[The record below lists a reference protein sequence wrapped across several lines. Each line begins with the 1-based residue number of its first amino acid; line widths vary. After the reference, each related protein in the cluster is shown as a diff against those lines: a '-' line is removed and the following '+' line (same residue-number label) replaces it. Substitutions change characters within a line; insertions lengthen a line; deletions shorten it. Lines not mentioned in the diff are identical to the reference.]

1 MARSSKHLP
10 KYEPQAWSYY
20 SPGTTDPNQLTK
32 QELVQV
38 IRKAAKAA
46 NQRLRALEKSDVI
59 NTAKTGA
66 YKYAQSQMP
75 GKIKPRFNE
84 RPKETADRS
93 TLKHQYLQL
102 REFMTMKSSTVT
114 GARAIKDARYQTAVQ
129 RGFKGTAEQWDMAVQ
144 KFFTKANEKLFDSD
158 KIYDAITGNK
168 SDVLEDIIVADRDD
182 QISKGQAL
190 LDYVRRIT

>member
-1 MARSSKHLP
+1 MARSAKHLP
-10 KYEPQAWSYY
+10 KYAPQTWAYY
-20 SPGTTDPNQLTK
+20 SPDATDPNQLTK
-32 QELVQV
+32 AELVKV

-114 GARAIKDARYQTAVQ
+114 GIRAIKDARYQTAVQ
-129 RGFKGTAEQWDMAVQ
+129 RGFKGTQEQWDMAVQ
-144 KFFTKANEKLFDSD
+144 KFFTKAAEKLFDSNI
-158 KIYDAITGNK
+158 IYDAITGND
-168 SDVLEDIIVADRDD
+168 SDVLGDIIAADRDE
-182 QISKGQAL
+182 QMTKGQAL

>member
-1 MARSSKHLP
+1 MARSAKHLP
-10 KYEPQAWSYY
+10 KYEPKSWAYY

-46 NQRLRALEKSDVI
+46 NQRLRALEKSDAI

-84 RPKETADRS
+84 RPKETVDR
-93 TLKHQYLQL
+93 TALKHMYLQL

-114 GARAIKDARYQTAVQ
+114 GVRAIRDARYQTAVQ
-129 RGFKGTAEQWDMAVQ
+129 RGFKGTQEQWDMAVQ
-144 KFFTKANEKLFDSD
+144 KFFTKTVEKLFDSD
-158 KIYDAITGNK
+158 KIYDAITGNNA
-168 SDVLEDIIVADRDD
+168 DVLEDIIAADRDD
-182 QISKGQAL
+182 QMSKGQAL

>member
-1 MARSSKHLP
+1 MARSAKHLP
-10 KYEPQAWSYY
+10 KYAPQTWAYY
-20 SPGTTDPNQLTK
+20 SSDATDPNQLTK
-32 QELVQV
+32 AELVKV

-46 NQRLRALEKSDVI
+46 NQRLRAIEKSDVI

-114 GARAIKDARYQTAVQ
+114 GVRAIKDARYQTAVQ

-168 SDVLEDIIVADRDD
+168 SDVLEDIIAADRDD
-182 QISKGQAL
+182 QMTKGQAL
-190 LDYVRRIT
+190 HDYVRRIT

>member
-1 MARSSKHLP
+1 MARSAKHLP
-10 KYEPQAWSYY
+10 KYAPQTWAYY
-20 SPGTTDPNQLTK
+20 SPDATDPNQLTK
-32 QELVQV
+32 AELVKV

-114 GARAIKDARYQTAVQ
+114 GVRAIKDARYQTAVQ
-129 RGFKGTAEQWDMAVQ
+129 RGFKSTQEQWDMAVQ
-144 KFFTKANEKLFDSD
+144 KFFTKAAEKLFDSD
-158 KIYDAITGNK
+158 KIYDAITGNN
-168 SDVLEDIIVADRDD
+168 SDVLEDIITADRDD
-182 QISKGQAL
+182 QTTKGQAL

>member
-1 MARSSKHLP
+1 MARSTRHLP
-10 KYEPQAWSYY
+10 KYAPQSWSYY
-20 SPGTTDPNQLTK
+20 SPNATDPNRLTNA
-32 QELVQV
+32 ELVKV

-66 YKYAQSQMP
+66 YKYAESQMP

-84 RPKETADRS
+84 RPKESAGRT
-93 TLKHQYLQL
+93 TLKHMYLQL

-114 GARAIKDARYQTAVQ
+114 GIRAIKDARYQTAVK
-129 RGFKGTAEQWDMAVQ
+129 RGFKGTPERWDMAVR
-144 KFFTKANEKLFDSD
+144 KFFTKAAEKLFDSD
-158 KIYDAITGNK
+158 KIYDAITGNNA
-168 SDVLEDIIVADRDD
+168 DVLEDIIAADRDD
-182 QISKGQAL
+182 QMSKGQAL